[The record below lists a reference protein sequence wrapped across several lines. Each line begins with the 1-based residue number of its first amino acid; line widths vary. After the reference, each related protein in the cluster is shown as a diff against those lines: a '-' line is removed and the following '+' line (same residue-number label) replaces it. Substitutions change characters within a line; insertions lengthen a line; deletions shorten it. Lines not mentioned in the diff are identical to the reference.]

1 MDSSEI
7 GKQQSEVNDANWRIN
22 NMNEFSH
29 LDSKGDVKMVDVT
42 DKTATER
49 MAKAE
54 GKIHLQQATIALIQ
68 DDSIPKGNVLTTA
81 KIAGIQ
87 SAKKT
92 AEIIPM
98 CHQLNLSFVDMEFEL
113 GRELVII
120 RSIVKTREATG
131 VEMEALTA
139 VSTAALTMYD
149 MCKAVDKTM
158 TIGAIKLV
166 EKIGGKSD
174 HAVEYRPSVGIITMS
189 DSISA
194 DKSEDKSGPILVKGF
209 ADSGCKAD
217 HQKVLPDGTEEL
229 IPMIESWIKDGVEL
243 IITTGGTGL
252 GPRDLTIQL
261 VENKFDSKLPGIEQA
276 LHAYGRGKVK
286 TAMLSRLTAGVING
300 AIVICLPGS
309 TGAVKDALK
318 VLIPTIFHSFHMMK
332 GEKH

>member
-1 MDSSEI
+1 
-7 GKQQSEVNDANWRIN
+7 
-22 NMNEFSH
+22 MNEFSH

-54 GKIHLQQATIALIQ
+54 GKIHLQQATISLIQ
-68 DDSIPKGNVLTTA
+68 DNSIPKGNVLTTA

-113 GRELVII
+113 GREIVII

-131 VEMEALTA
+131 VEMDALTA

-217 HQKVLPDGTEEL
+217 HQKVLPDGSEEL
-229 IPMIESWIKDGVEL
+229 IPTIESWIKDGVEL

-252 GPRDLTIQL
+252 GPRDLTLQL
-261 VENKFDSKLPGIEQA
+261 VENKFDSKLSGIEQA

>member
-1 MDSSEI
+1 
-7 GKQQSEVNDANWRIN
+7 
-22 NMNEFSH
+22 MNEFSH

>member
-1 MDSSEI
+1 
-7 GKQQSEVNDANWRIN
+7 
-22 NMNEFSH
+22 MNEFSH

-49 MAKAE
+49 RAKAE

-166 EKIGGKSD
+166 EKIGGKLD

-217 HQKVLPDGTEEL
+217 HQKVLPDGSEEL
-229 IPMIESWIKDGVEL
+229 IPTIESWIKDGVEL

-252 GPRDLTIQL
+252 GPRDLTLQL

-309 TGAVKDALK
+309 TGAAKDALK

>member
-7 GKQQSEVNDANWRIN
+7 GKQQSGVNDTNWRIN

-68 DDSIPKGNVLTTA
+68 DNSIIKGNVLTTA

-209 ADSGCKAD
+209 AGSGCKAD
-217 HQKVLPDGTEEL
+217 HQKVLPDGSEEL
-229 IPMIESWIKDGVEL
+229 IPTIESWIKDGVEL

-252 GPRDLTIQL
+252 GPRDLTLQL

-286 TAMLSRLTAGVING
+286 TAMLSRLTAGAING

>member
-1 MDSSEI
+1 
-7 GKQQSEVNDANWRIN
+7 
-22 NMNEFSH
+22 MNEFSH

-54 GKIHLQQATIALIQ
+54 GKIHLQQATISLIQ
-68 DDSIPKGNVLTTA
+68 DNSIPKGNVLTTA

-174 HAVEYRPSVGIITMS
+174 HAVEFRPSVGIITMS

-217 HQKVLPDGTEEL
+217 HQKVLPDGSEEL
-229 IPMIESWIKDGVEL
+229 IPTIESWIKDGVEL

-252 GPRDLTIQL
+252 GPRDLTLQL